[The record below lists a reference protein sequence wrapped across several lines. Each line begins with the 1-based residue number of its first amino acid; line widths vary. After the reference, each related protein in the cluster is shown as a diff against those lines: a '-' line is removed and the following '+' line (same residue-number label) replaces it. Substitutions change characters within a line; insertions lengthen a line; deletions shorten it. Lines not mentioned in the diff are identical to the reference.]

1 MAPFFLNLPPCMV
14 GIEACGGAH
23 HWARELQALGHIP
36 RLPAAQFVK
45 HYAKTKGNDTVDA
58 EAICEAACRP
68 SSCRTHSISTSMPFT
83 QRLFQCAT

>member
-36 RLPAAQFVK
+36 RLPAAQFLR
-45 HYAKTKGNDTVDA
+45 GCPI
-58 EAICEAACRP
+58 EAGETFIKP
-68 SSCRTHSISTSMPFT
+68 GPPPM
-83 QRLFQCAT
+83 